1 MYELTHIRIDAI
13 SPMAPAFFANTVAVP
28 DIPSRRL
35 CESTLAGIE
44 MAAGNTEVPPMALV
58 RASVPDTAIAD

>member
-1 MYELTHIRIDAI
+1 
-13 SPMAPAFFANTVAVP
+13 
-28 DIPSRRL
+28 
-35 CESTLAGIE
+35 